1 MSKRLRIIFRVQRHL
16 LEALEGK
23 HGILWNASCKKTEI
37 CLLQRRYSLKVPSL
51 INDIEESQFTLG
63 DIQEWCFL
71 NRLMPLIQLQEGSV
85 TEAATVWNVLHTIPG
100 VNKINLSCVQGCVN
114 KPRPHLAAHSTRWFQ
129 LKPPA
134 SKENQI
140 MLRCT
145 LETRVSRPNTDPDIH
160 GPELGCASA
169 EFQEDEQARWRSR
182 TALLFLLEAAWVQP
196 LEILLIKPFRAS

>member
-1 MSKRLRIIFRVQRHL
+1 MQVVERQ
-16 LEALEGK
+16 
-23 HGILWNASCKKTEI
+23 EI
-37 CLLQRRYSLKVPSL
+37 CCLLQRRYSLKVPSL
-51 INDIEESQFTLG
+51 INDIEEPQFTLG

-129 LKPPA
+129 LKPPT
-134 SKENQI
+134 SKGKI
-140 MLRCT
+140 KSCLRCT
-145 LETRVSRPNTDPDIH
+145 LETQVSRPNTDPDIH

-169 EFQEDEQARWRSR
+169 EFQEDEQARFEEQNCICYFCWRQLGYNPWKFS
-182 TALLFLLEAAWVQP
+182 W
-196 LEILLIKPFRAS
+196 